1 MENIIKKATKVKTL
15 EIPEK
20 DIKIVDFEDLKGQ
33 GKEFFK
39 FEDNILTKTKEGWI
53 SAKIPLQTT
62 KEENKELITTKLIE
76 IMEWCKNFKKY
87 VDFELDKIKTEQK
100 ELKRI
105 QGDMLET
112 IKNYIDKKITKN

>member
-1 MENIIKKATKVKTL
+1 MENILKKAIEIKTL
-15 EIPEK
+15 EIPEDK
-20 DIKIVDFEDLKGQ
+20 IKKVDFAYLEKH

-39 FEDNILTKTKEGWI
+39 FQDRILTKSKNGWI
-53 SAKIPLQTT
+53 SAKIPELETNKQPQ
-62 KEENKELITTKLIE
+62 ENLKLIE